1 MTNDNPKPGDV
12 WTDGKCEF
20 REIAFAYETRV
31 LFFIFGCTEPVDV
44 GIAAWIEWARH
55 AERVWPKP
63 VASEPA
69 AGTVRVRIAVGK
81 EASGSWR
88 YMASGCKKGAIPDE
102 ELIRDLN
109 ELDYDAVAFVEA
121 DVPSLHIPTI
131 IAATVAAA
139 GEKEEQSKQ
148 EQP

>member
-1 MTNDNPKPGDV
+1 MNDNPKPGDV
-12 WTDGKCEF
+12 WRRNNEF
-20 REIAFAYETRV
+20 RRVTKIFPAYLLYES
-31 LFFIFGCTEPVDV
+31 FDV
-44 GIAAWIEWARH
+44 GSKGECTNEMWQRWSAT